1 MKAPA
6 KDKKDVND
14 QFLHAALR
22 GNIKAAEQLLRTGAD
37 PNARNEDGKTALNLA
52 CYYGYA
58 AIAQLMLQHGAD
70 VNADDKNGWTPLHE
84 ACWLGYPNTVRLLL
98 EHGADPDARNDEG
111 ETPLDVMLRSV
122 IDQEHNQIIL
132 ELFQEFAPEVY
143 FSAFCASS
151 AAPGGLQNGYR
162 MF

>member
-70 VNADDKNGWTPLHE
+70 VNAADKDGWTPLHE
-84 ACWLGYPNTVRLLL
+84 ACYHALVDTVYFLLQ
-98 EHGADPDARNDEG
+98 HGAQPGIKATDGQTA
-111 ETPLDVMLRSV
+111 LDITVALTRSS
-122 IDQEHNQIIL
+122 ERREEIL
-132 ELFQEFAPEVY
+132 TVFQQFAPEFY
-143 FSAFCASS
+143 FSHFCTS
-151 AAPGGLQNGYR
+151 AMAPGGI
-162 MF
+162 

>member
-70 VNADDKNGWTPLHE
+70 VNAADKDGWTPLHE

-98 EHGADPDARNDEG
+98 EHGADPEARNSDS
-111 ETPLDVMLRSV
+111 ETALDVMMRTV
-122 IDQEHNQIIL
+122 IDQEQNQAIL
-132 ELFQEFAPEVY
+132 ELFQERFPEQY
-143 FSAFCASS
+143 FSAWCQ
-151 AAPGGLQNGYR
+151 APARGGGI
-162 MF
+162 

>member
-70 VNADDKNGWTPLHE
+70 VNAADKDGWTPLHE

-98 EHGADPDARNDEG
+98 EHGADPEARNSDS
-111 ETPLDVMLRSV
+111 ETALDVMMRTV
-122 IDQEHNQIIL
+122 IDQEHNQAIL
-132 ELFQEFAPEVY
+132 DWFQQFAPELY
-143 FSAFCASS
+143 FSTLCASS